1 MVSVLLLFLAF
12 AVLQVAVLF
21 YARNIVAASATDGA
35 RYAASSNRD
44 ASVGGTRATGEVRR
58 GLSAGVADG
67 VPCTGTPGFDPAS
80 GLQTTVV
87 RCEGRIKSIFL
98 PLGSFV
104 HISVSA
110 HALTERPS

>member
-1 MVSVLLLFLAF
+1 MVSVLLLFLVF

-35 RYAASSNRD
+35 RYAASSNRT
-44 ASVGGTRATGEVRR
+44 ASEGGYRATGEVRR
-58 GLSAGVADG
+58 ALSSSVADG
-67 VPCTGTPGFDPAS
+67 VPCTGSPGLDAPT

-87 RCEGRIKSIFL
+87 RCEGSIKSVFL

-104 HISVSA
+104 HISVTA
-110 HALTERPS
+110 HALTEPPS